1 MSFISNSNITL
12 HQTMIPPRSQDPMIK
27 NVNDTN
33 NKLLIVT
40 DDQIIN
46 ETNVYNENISAI
58 NVFTLAL

>member
-1 MSFISNSNITL
+1 MVYIYQHHL
-12 HQTMIPPRSQDPMIK
+12 
-27 NVNDTN
+27 VN